1 MPQRIDVDPG
11 RLRQI
16 ILNLLTNAIKFSTP
30 SLAGKTGAISLCLT
44 RDEKDHLLIVV
55 SNNDIGIDVK
65 NHQDIFEPFLQVE
78 SGAGLDFGETGLG
91 LSVFYQLV
99 SKMNGTIKVDSM
111 KGSGA
116 TFEITLPMVN
126 PEGSVNIPCLES
138 E

>member
-1 MPQRIDVDPG
+1 M
-11 RLRQI
+11 
-16 ILNLLTNAIKFSTP
+16 
-30 SLAGKTGAISLCLT
+30 
-44 RDEKDHLLIVV
+44 
-55 SNNDIGIDVK
+55 
-65 NHQDIFEPFLQVE
+65 E

-126 PEGSVNIPCLES
+126 PEGSVNILCLES